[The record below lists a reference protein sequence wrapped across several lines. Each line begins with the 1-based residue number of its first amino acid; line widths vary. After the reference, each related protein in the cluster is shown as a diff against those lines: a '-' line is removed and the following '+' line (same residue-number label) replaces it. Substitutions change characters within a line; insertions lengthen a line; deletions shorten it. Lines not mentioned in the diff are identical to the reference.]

1 MLCIMVGSVPM
12 LILFAGRN
20 QLSGKIH
27 DHVMTRK
34 RFIYHRPG
42 LIWGESTHNG
52 QGCGGLI
59 FPCCWPEQV
68 VDYNKVSV
76 TVAMVISTMHEKS
89 CIDSHNA
96 REFEKKSPN
105 PVIHNDK
112 TAEASYLWIY
122 QVISTIRSNNSESY
136 YLQNWAEF
144 VFELSL
150 IPLKTIDA

>member
-27 DHVMTRK
+27 YHVMTRK

-59 FPCCWPEQV
+59 FPCCRPEQV

-96 REFEKKSPN
+96 REFEKSPQIQSFTLIKLRKHHTYEFIKLFQ
-105 PVIHNDK
+105 PYDPIIQKVI
-112 TAEASYLWIY
+112 TYRIE
-122 QVISTIRSNNSESY
+122 
-136 YLQNWAEF
+136 QNLF
-144 VFELSL
+144 LNYH
-150 IPLKTIDA
+150 